1 MHPAS
6 FGNAYC
12 YTDRMP
18 TPALNPTDLLALGS
32 HPATAWQVSATH
44 ADLTRRNSSK
54 PRPHT
59 IAVNGK
65 TLTLDLSK
73 TALIVIDMQN
83 DFCHPQGWLASIGVD
98 VAPARKPIA
107 PLARLLPTWRS
118 QGLPV
123 LWVNWGNRPDRAN
136 LSPAA
141 LHVYNPD
148 GKSNGLG
155 AQASPLSTQVLEKN
169 SWGAA
174 VVDELAPQPQDICI
188 DKYRMSGF
196 WDTPLNSILQQLG
209 VHSVLFAGVNADQ
222 CVLATLMDANFA
234 GYDTILLEDASA
246 TTSPEY
252 CWQATLYNVRQCFGF
267 TTLSTEF
274 LGIA

>member
-1 MHPAS
+1 MPITSQTLAS
-6 FGNAYC
+6 
-12 YTDRMP
+12 
-18 TPALNPTDLLALGS
+18 LGS
-32 HPATAWQVSATH
+32 HSATAWQVSAKH
-44 ADLTRRNSSK
+44 ADLTRRSAPV

-59 IAVNGK
+59 IAAHGK
-65 TLTLDLSK
+65 TLTLDLSRS
-73 TALIVIDMQN
+73 ALIVIDMQN

-98 VAPARKPIA
+98 IAPARVPIA

-148 GKSNGLG
+148 GQSNGLG
-155 AQASPLSTQVLEKN
+155 AKATPLSNKVLEKD

-174 VVDELAPQPQDICI
+174 IVDELAPQPQDIRI
-188 DKYRMSGF
+188 DKFRMSGF
-196 WDTPLNSILQQLG
+196 WDTPLNSILQQMGMQTL
-209 VHSVLFAGVNADQ
+209 LFAGVNADQ

-234 GYDTILLEDASA
+234 GYDTILLEDATA
-246 TTSPEY
+246 TTSPEF
-252 CWQATLYNVRQCFGF
+252 CMQATLYNVRQCFGF

-274 LGIA
+274 LTQNF